1 MDWLKEI
8 NAAVTICDKLGIIVY
23 MNEKSEEVFKDDG
36 GKNLIGSNLFGCHP
50 EPALTKLKEMIED
63 GSTNVYTIEKKG
75 VKKIIYQT
83 PWFNENTFGGLI
95 EISFNIPDEM
105 PHFLRKP

>member
-1 MDWLKEI
+1 LDWLKEI

>member
-8 NAAVTICDKLGIIVY
+8 NAAVTICDNDGIIVY
-23 MNEKSEEVFKDDG
+23 MNDKSEEVFKNDG

-50 EPALTKLKEMIED
+50 EPALTKLKEMLAD
-63 GSTNVYTIEKKG
+63 GSSNVYSIEKDG
-75 VKKIIYQT
+75 NKKIIYQT

-105 PHFLRKP
+105 PHFIRK

>member
-8 NAAVTICDKLGIIVY
+8 NAAVTICDNRGIIVY
-23 MNEKSEEVFKDDG
+23 MNEKSEQVFEKDG

-50 EPALTKLKEMIED
+50 EPALTKLKEMLAD
-63 GSTNVYTIEKKG
+63 GSTNVYTIKKDG
-75 VKKIIYQT
+75 KKKIIYQS
-83 PWFNENTFGGLI
+83 PWFDENTLGGLI

-105 PHFLRKP
+105 PHFIRK